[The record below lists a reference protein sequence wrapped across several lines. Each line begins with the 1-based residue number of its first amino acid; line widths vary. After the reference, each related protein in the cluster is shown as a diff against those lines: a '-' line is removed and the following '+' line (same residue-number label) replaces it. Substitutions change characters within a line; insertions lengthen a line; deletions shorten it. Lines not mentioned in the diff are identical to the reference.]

1 MSSDASSKS
10 ASDRSLR
17 SHGAIDPIELPKKKK
32 RKPAAIW
39 TSEEETV
46 LVDFL
51 LSEFS
56 ASGDGNPKG
65 STFTA
70 AASLLGKDRFPN
82 STGAEKTGGVC
93 GTKWQSV
100 RYHVANDQ
108 GKLKES
114 MFCSSNRHIMLS

>member
-1 MSSDASSKS
+1 MSSDASNK
-10 ASDRSLR
+10 SDRSLR
-17 SHGAIDPIELPKKKK
+17 SHGAINPTELPKKKK

-39 TSEEETV
+39 TPEEETAF
-46 LVDFL
+46 VDFL

-65 STFTA
+65 TTLSA
-70 AASLLGKDRFPN
+70 AASLLKQRFPN

-100 RYHVANDQ
+100 RYDYVAND
-108 GKLKES
+108 
-114 MFCSSNRHIMLS
+114 